1 MEGLHVV
8 CLSPVLTEQPYNYK
22 VLFPKYWHLHVQT

>member
-8 CLSPVLTEQPYNYK
+8 CLSPVLTEQPYNHK
-22 VLFPKYWHLHVQT
+22 VLFPKKYE